1 MTREVL
7 VQLSD
12 KVRTIVRGDGTLPDT
27 LYDLLVT
34 PTPHGHEANIHKFL
48 PFMQD
53 GWQGPKPTVDAL
65 GNIILDIGKPKVDFR
80 TVFSCHMDTV
90 HHDANAELGLM
101 YTLPA
106 DKPDEEG
113 MIYAFSKY
121 KNKDGV
127 DMIAPSILG
136 ADDKIG
142 VYILLKLIEN
152 KTPGRYIF
160 HVGEERGGIGSKHIA
175 ANTPE
180 VLKNMRRAIAFD
192 RANYTDTIAFQAGSR
207 CCSTEFSTALAN
219 EINENLS
226 TRQLTFKP
234 DVRGVWTDTANYVN
248 LVAECTNLSVGYF
261 RQHGTQEHFDSVW
274 LLDILLPALLKV
286 DFESLPTVRDKTKK
300 EEPLYYSSRSYGA
313 QDELG
318 YGNYTYGSN
327 TGNTKVKMSELTK
340 DTPLYRIP
348 TWHPTTGVPAE
359 ITSPEALLRLCEGYF
374 NDNHY
379 KHKEVS
385 NVIAALV
392 RSVDRLS
399 KSNRELRRY
408 LTKTGAPVFKDTARK
423 MNAIRRLLKAY
434 DAAKL
439 ARLVKI
445 DPELCKTV
453 QMIDVLTNVD
463 DATVDFNLLDDRLTE
478 SFILAETMQEDINAL
493 MENIIFA
500 MYPLH
505 ASTPGIKTTYKNLLN
520 IVKQHKDEPGI
531 TKLFKDKNNA
541 N

>member
-48 PFMQD
+48 PFMQE

-65 GNIILDIGKPKVDFR
+65 GNIILDIGKPKIDFR

-90 HHDANAELGLM
+90 HTDANAQLGLM
-101 YTLPA
+101 YTLAA
-106 DKPDEEG
+106 DKPDDEG
-113 MIYAFSKY
+113 MVYAFSKY
-121 KNKDGV
+121 KNKEGV
-127 DMIAPSILG
+127 DMIVPSILG

-142 VYILLKLIEN
+142 MYIMLRLIEN

-160 HVGEERGGIGSKHIA
+160 HVGEERGGIGSRHIA
-175 ANTPE
+175 SKTPE
-180 VLKNMRRAIAFD
+180 VLKGMRRAIAFD

-207 CCSTEFSTALAN
+207 CSSTEFSTALAN
-219 EINENLS
+219 EINDNLS
-226 TRQLTFKP
+226 TRQLMFKP
-234 DVRGVWTDTANYVN
+234 DVRGVWTDTANYVD
-248 LVAECTNLSVGYF
+248 LVSECCNISVGYF
-261 RQHGTQEHFDSVW
+261 QQHGTQEHFDSVW

-286 DFESLPTVRDKTKK
+286 DFEKLPTVRDKTKK
-300 EEPLYYSSRSYGA
+300 EEPLYYSRRNYNSANEYGIS
-313 QDELG
+313 D
-318 YGNYTYGSN
+318 YGTNNYG
-327 TGNTKVKMSELTK
+327 GKVKMSELTK

-348 TWHPTTGVPAE
+348 AWHPATG
-359 ITSPEALLRLCEGYF
+359 IPEELKPDALLRLCEGYF
-374 NDNHY
+374 NENHY
-379 KHKEVS
+379 KHREVA
-385 NVIAALV
+385 NVIATLV
-392 RSVDRLS
+392 RSIDRLS

-408 LTKTGAPVFKDTARK
+408 LTKNGSPVFKNTSRK

-434 DAAKL
+434 DAAKQ

-445 DPELCKTV
+445 DPDLCKDM
-453 QMIDVLTNVD
+453 QMVDVLANIDET
-463 DATVDFNLLDDRLTE
+463 TVDFHLLDDKLTD
-478 SFILAETMQEDINAL
+478 SFIQAETMQEDINAL

-505 ASTPGIKTTYKNLLN
+505 ASTPSVKTTYKNLLN
-520 IVKQHKDEPGI
+520 VVKQHKDEPGI
-531 TKLFKDKNNA
+531 TRLFKDKRHA
-541 N
+541 S